1 MSVLIVTGTD
11 TGIGKTVFA
20 AGLAAALGAHYWKPI
35 QAGVD
40 PDGDK
45 EEVARLSG
53 LPATHILPEAY
64 RLATPASPHL
74 AARID
79 GVTIALDRLALP
91 QVDGPLVVEGAGG
104 VLVPISETLLMADLF
119 AHWGQPVILCA
130 RTALGTIN
138 HSLLSV
144 EALRARGVPIAGIAF
159 IGEAHAENER
169 IIPLLA
175 GVPSLGRLPLLDP
188 LNPATLAQAFAAH
201 IRLSDPFNG

>member
-1 MSVLIVTGTD
+1 MSVHVVTGTD

-188 LNPATLAQAFAAH
+188 LSPAALAQAFAAH